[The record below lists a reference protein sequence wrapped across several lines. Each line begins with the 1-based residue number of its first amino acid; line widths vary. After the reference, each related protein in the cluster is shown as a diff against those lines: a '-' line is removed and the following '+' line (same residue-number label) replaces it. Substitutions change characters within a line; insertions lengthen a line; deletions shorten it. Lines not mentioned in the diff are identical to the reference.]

1 MSSKPAL
8 KRPQLKRGFSW
19 WPYMIVGG
27 IVVAITAFLF
37 ATHTGGP
44 SSSGTASTG
53 ERGLRVGSAAPSET
67 LQATSGSPISL
78 SQMKGSK
85 VVVYFYEGS
94 G

>member
-1 MSSKPAL
+1 MSSRHVPKQAPV
-8 KRPQLKRGFSW
+8 KRSFSW
-19 WPYMIVGG
+19 WPYAIVGG
-27 IVVAITAFLF
+27 VLIAIAAFLV
-37 ATHTGGP
+37 ATHNGGP
-44 SSSGTASTG
+44 PASGSASG
-53 ERGLRVGSAAPSET
+53 SERGLKVGTAAPSDM